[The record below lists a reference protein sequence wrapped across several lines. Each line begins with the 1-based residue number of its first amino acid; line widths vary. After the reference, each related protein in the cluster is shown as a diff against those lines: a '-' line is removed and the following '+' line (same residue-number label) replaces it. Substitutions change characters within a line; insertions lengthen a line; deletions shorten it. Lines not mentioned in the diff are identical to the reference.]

1 MPPARSFDV
10 CHLGPAIVH
19 FTGSMQALDP
29 VIFFF
34 LLGLAGGLAKSDLD
48 IPDQIN
54 NAISIYLLL
63 AIGLKGGIKLHGA
76 DLHPVLLPALGTLT
90 LGLIIPVIA
99 YAALRRLGRFS
110 GIDSAAIAAHYGSTS
125 VITFAVALNVL
136 SRQGTP
142 YEPFMVVLLVIL
154 EIPAIIVGLMLTRLT
169 HASSNVHW
177 SETLREVVLGKS
189 VLLLVGGFIVGW
201 INGPERMADINRLFL
216 DPFKGVLAL
225 FMVGMGVAA
234 ARRLGE
240 LRTAGPFLIGFALLM
255 PILSSF
261 LGISAGMLC
270 GLSYGGCV
278 LLGVLAASAS
288 YIAATAAVRVALP
301 EANPGY
307 YLVASLGITFPFN
320 VLLGIP
326 LYQRLATW
334 MGA

>member
-1 MPPARSFDV
+1 MDV
-10 CHLGPAIVH
+10 I
-19 FTGSMQALDP
+19 DP

-54 NAISIYLLL
+54 NAISIFLLL

-76 DLHPVLLPALGTLT
+76 SLDPVIVPALGTLA
-90 LGLIIPVIA
+90 LGIVIPVLA
-99 YAALRRLGRFS
+99 YAALRKLGRFS

-136 SRQGTP
+136 SRQGIAH
-142 YEPFMVVLLVIL
+142 EPFMVVLLVIL
-154 EIPAIIVGLMLTRLT
+154 EIPAIIVGLMLARLT

-201 INGPERMADINRLFL
+201 INGPEKMTEINRLFL

-234 ARRLGE
+234 ARRLGD
-240 LRTAGPFLIGFALLM
+240 LKKAGLFLAVFTIAMPVTSSIIGIAV
-255 PILSSF
+255 
-261 LGISAGMLC
+261 GMAC

-301 EANPGY
+301 EANPSY
-307 YLVASLGITFPFN
+307 YLAASLGITFPFN
-320 VLLGIP
+320 VLVGIP
-326 LYQRLATW
+326 LYQRLAQW

>member
-1 MPPARSFDV
+1 ME
-10 CHLGPAIVH
+10 AI
-19 FTGSMQALDP
+19 DP

-63 AIGLKGGIKLHGA
+63 AIGLKGGIKLHGT
-76 DLHPVLLPALGTLT
+76 DLAPVFLPALGTLA
-90 LGLIIPVIA
+90 LGLVIPIIA
-99 YAALRRLGRFS
+99 YAALRRLGKFS

-125 VITFAVALNVL
+125 VITFAVAFNVL
-136 SRQGTP
+136 SRQGISH
-142 YEPFMVVLLVIL
+142 EPFMVVLLVIL
-154 EIPAIIVGLMLTRLT
+154 EIPAIIVGLMLARLT
-169 HASSNVHW
+169 HAATNVHW

-234 ARRLGE
+234 ARRAGDLKS
-240 LRTAGPFLIGFALLM
+240 AGPFLVGFALVM
-255 PILSSF
+255 PIVSSL
-261 LGISAGMLC
+261 LGIAVGMAC

-278 LLGVLAASAS
+278 LLGTLAASAS

-307 YLVASLGITFPFN
+307 YLAASLGVTFPFN
-320 VLLGIP
+320 VLFGIP
-326 LYQRLATW
+326 LYMNLARW

>member
-1 MPPARSFDV
+1 ME
-10 CHLGPAIVH
+10 AI
-19 FTGSMQALDP
+19 DP

-54 NAISIYLLL
+54 NAIGIYLLL
-63 AIGLKGGIKLHGA
+63 AIGLKGGIKLFGS
-76 DLHPVLLPALGTLT
+76 DLAPVVVPALGTIA
-90 LGLIIPVIA
+90 LGIAIPILA
-99 YAALRRLGRFS
+99 YAVLRKFGKFS
-110 GIDSAAIAAHYGSTS
+110 GVDSAALAAHYGSTS

-136 SRQGTP
+136 SRQEITS
-142 YEPFMVVLLVIL
+142 ESFMVVLLVIL
-154 EIPAIIVGLMLTRLT
+154 EIPAILVGLMLARLT
-169 HASSNVHW
+169 HSSSNVHW
-177 SETLREVVLGKS
+177 SETLREVALGKS

-201 INGPERMADINRLFL
+201 INGPERMADINHLFL

-234 ARRLGE
+234 ARRLGD
-240 LRTAGPFLIGFALLM
+240 LKSAGVFLAVFALVM
-255 PILSSF
+255 PVVSAF
-261 LGISAGMLC
+261 LGIGVGMVC
-270 GLSYGGCV
+270 GLSPGGCI

-288 YIAATAAVRVALP
+288 YIAAPAAVRVALP

-320 VLLGIP
+320 VLIGIP
-326 LYQRLATW
+326 LYIRMAHW

>member
-1 MPPARSFDV
+1 ME
-10 CHLGPAIVH
+10 AI
-19 FTGSMQALDP
+19 DP

-63 AIGLKGGIKLHGA
+63 AIGLKGGIKLFGS
-76 DLHPVLLPALGTLT
+76 DLAPVLAPAVGTLALG
-90 LGLIIPVIA
+90 IAIPVVA
-99 YAALRRLGRFS
+99 YAILRCFGRFS

-125 VITFAVALNVL
+125 VITFAVALNAL
-136 SRQGTP
+136 QLKNISF
-142 YEPFMVVLLVIL
+142 EPFIVVLLVIL
-154 EIPAIIVGLMLTRLT
+154 EIPAIIVGLMLARLS
-169 HASSNVHW
+169 HEASDVHW
-177 SETLREVVLGKS
+177 SQTLREVALGKS
-189 VLLLVGGFIVGW
+189 VLLLVGGFLVGW
-201 INGPERMADINRLFL
+201 INGPERMEEINQLFI

-240 LRTAGPFLIGFALLM
+240 LRKAGVFLAVFAIVM
-255 PILSSF
+255 PIFSAC
-261 LGISAGMLC
+261 LGIVTGMLC

-278 LLGVLAASAS
+278 LLAVLAASAS

-320 VLLGIP
+320 VLIGIP
-326 LYQRLATW
+326 IYQRLASAF
-334 MGA
+334 GAS

>member
-1 MPPARSFDV
+1 ME
-10 CHLGPAIVH
+10 AI
-19 FTGSMQALDP
+19 DP

-34 LLGLAGGLAKSDLD
+34 LLGLVGGLAKSDLD

-63 AIGLKGGIKLHGA
+63 AVGLKGGIKLHGA
-76 DLHPVLLPALGTLT
+76 DLHPVLLPALGTT
-90 LGLIIPVIA
+90 GLGLLIPVIA

-110 GIDSAAIAAHYGSTS
+110 GVDSAAIAAHYGSTS

-136 SRQGTP
+136 SRQGVEH
-142 YEPFMVVLLVIL
+142 EPFMVVLLVIL
-154 EIPAIIVGLMLTRLT
+154 EIPAIIVGLMLARLT
-169 HASSNVHW
+169 HASANVHW
-177 SETLREVVLGKS
+177 SETLREVALGKS

-234 ARRLGE
+234 ARRMGE
-240 LRTAGPFLIGFALLM
+240 LKKAGPFLAGFAVVM
-255 PILSSF
+255 PLVSSM
-261 LGISAGMLC
+261 LGIGTGMLC

-326 LYQRLATW
+326 IYMNLARW
-334 MGA
+334 LGA

>member
-1 MPPARSFDV
+1 ME
-10 CHLGPAIVH
+10 AI
-19 FTGSMQALDP
+19 DP

-34 LLGLAGGLAKSDLD
+34 FLGLVGGLAKSDLD

-76 DLHPVLLPALGTLT
+76 DLQPVLLPALGTLA
-90 LGLIIPVIA
+90 LGLVIPVIA
-99 YAALRRLGRFS
+99 YAVLRRLGRFS
-110 GIDSAAIAAHYGSTS
+110 GVDAAAIAAHYGSTS

-136 SRQGTP
+136 SRQGVAH
-142 YEPFMVVLLVIL
+142 EPFMVVLLVIM
-154 EIPAIIVGLMLTRLT
+154 EIPAILVGLTLARLT
-169 HASSNVHW
+169 HASSDVHW
-177 SETLREVVLGKS
+177 SDTLRELVLGKS

-240 LRTAGPFLIGFALLM
+240 LKNAGVFLVGFALVM
-255 PILSSF
+255 PLVASL
-261 LGISAGMLC
+261 LGIGTGMLC

-301 EANPGY
+301 EANPSY

-320 VLLGIP
+320 VLFGIP
-326 LYQRLATW
+326 LYMNLARW

>member
-1 MPPARSFDV
+1 MS
-10 CHLGPAIVH
+10 
-19 FTGSMQALDP
+19 ALDP
-29 VIFFF
+29 VICFF
-34 LLGLAGGLAKSDLD
+34 LLGLVGGLAKSDLD

-63 AIGLKGGIKLHGA
+63 AIGIKGGIALHGA
-76 DLHPVLLPALGTLT
+76 TLAPIALPALGTLG
-90 LGLIIPVIA
+90 LGLLIPVLA
-99 YAALRRLGRFS
+99 YTILRKLGKFS

-125 VITFAVALNVL
+125 VITFAVALNIL
-136 SRQGTP
+136 SRQGITH
-142 YEPFMVVLLVIL
+142 EPFMVVLLVIL
-154 EIPAIIVGLMLTRLT
+154 EIPAIIVGLMLARLT
-169 HASSNVHW
+169 HASTNVHW

-189 VLLLVGGFIVGW
+189 VLLLVGGLLVAWF
-201 INGPERMADINRLFL
+201 NGPERMTDINKLFIE
-216 DPFKGVLAL
+216 PFKGVLAL

-234 ARRLGE
+234 AKRLGD
-240 LRTAGPFLIGFALLM
+240 LRTAGPFLVAFALVM
-255 PILSSF
+255 PPLASL
-261 LGISAGMLC
+261 LGIGTGMAC

-320 VLLGIP
+320 VIIGIP
-326 LYQRLATW
+326 LYLRFASW

>member
-1 MPPARSFDV
+1 MN
-10 CHLGPAIVH
+10 
-19 FTGSMQALDP
+19 ALDP

-34 LLGLAGGLAKSDLD
+34 LLGLIGGLAKSDLD

-63 AIGLKGGIKLHGA
+63 AIGLKGGIQLHGA
-76 DLHPVLLPALGTLT
+76 DLDPVLLPALGTLA
-90 LGLIIPVIA
+90 LGLFIPVVA
-99 YAALRRLGRFS
+99 YAVLRRFGKFS

-125 VITFAVALNVL
+125 VITFAVALNTL
-136 SRQGTP
+136 GRQGITH
-142 YEPFMVVLLVIL
+142 EPFMVVLLVIL
-154 EIPAIIVGLMLTRLT
+154 EIPAIIVGLMLARLT
-169 HASSNVHW
+169 HASNNVHW

-189 VLLLVGGFIVGW
+189 VLLLVGGFLVGW
-201 INGPERMADINRLFL
+201 INGTERMADINRFFL
-216 DPFKGVLAL
+216 DAFKGVLAL

-240 LRTAGPFLIGFALLM
+240 LKQAGPFLAGFAILM
-255 PILSSF
+255 PLFASV
-261 LGISAGMLC
+261 LGIAMGQLC

-320 VLLGIP
+320 VLVGIP
-326 LYQRLATW
+326 LYQRFATW